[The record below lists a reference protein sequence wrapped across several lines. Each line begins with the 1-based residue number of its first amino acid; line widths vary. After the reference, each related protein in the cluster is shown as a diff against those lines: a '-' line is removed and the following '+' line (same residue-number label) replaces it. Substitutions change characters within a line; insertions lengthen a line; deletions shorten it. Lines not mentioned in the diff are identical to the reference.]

1 MNPMKL
7 LRKLAVIAGAMFL
20 AGVLVHLGGCANK
33 AFYYPSKTAY
43 GTPAQAG
50 ISYEAVTFT
59 SADSTKLTGWFLPE
73 WRFFK
78 PEA

>member
-1 MNPMKL
+1 MNLPRKF
-7 LRKLAVIAGAMFL
+7 RKLAVIVGAVFL

-33 AFYYPSKTAY
+33 AFYYPSKTVY
-43 GTPAQAG
+43 STPAQAG

-59 SADSTKLTGWFLPE
+59 SADGTKLTGWFLPE